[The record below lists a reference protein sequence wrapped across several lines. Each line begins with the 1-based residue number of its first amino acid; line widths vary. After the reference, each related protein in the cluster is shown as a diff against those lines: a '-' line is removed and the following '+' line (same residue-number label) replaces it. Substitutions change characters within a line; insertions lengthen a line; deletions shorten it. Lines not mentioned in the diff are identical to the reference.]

1 MSFSVIWLHSSRYRK
16 STSCFRNQDLNLIS
30 YFSTL
35 DKDHTTLYP
44 SNAISLSA
52 DFCNVYFIFFAHFE
66 LNGISRTS
74 VEACTTVV
82 ATPNITTTS
91 PVSFFI
97 SKSCSWWRSA
107 VVFMSRMR
115 SYMRPIFRIR
125 DCIFANCT
133 ICITTFMIS
142 YEIGMN
148 PLVALAA
155 FVVSEVIFLRNIVSI
170 Y

>member
-16 STSCFRNQDLNLIS
+16 STSCFRNQDLDLIS
-30 YFSTL
+30 YF
-35 DKDHTTLYP
+35 
-44 SNAISLSA
+44 SLSA

-66 LNGISRTS
+66 LNGTSRTS